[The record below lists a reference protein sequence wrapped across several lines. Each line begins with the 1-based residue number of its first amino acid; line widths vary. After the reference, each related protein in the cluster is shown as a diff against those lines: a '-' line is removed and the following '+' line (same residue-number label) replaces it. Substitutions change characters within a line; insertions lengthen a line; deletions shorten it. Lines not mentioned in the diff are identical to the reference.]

1 MDIKQALRKGTI
13 NDNEMKNGL
22 SVLALVGL
30 AASLST
36 TSCKQTD
43 TVAIGDTLTTN
54 PTGTPTIRTQT
65 LLTGYEIIWGMD
77 FLPNG
82 NLIFGEKR
90 GRIYQRTGETVT
102 QLTGLPT
109 DINTTSQGGLLD
121 IRVHPNYAAN
131 GWVYASYAATVS
143 GTTNTSLKLIRFKI
157 NGTALTDVQSIFQA
171 APTNQ
176 WKGHYGSR
184 IEFDRNGLLYLSIGE
199 GGPSTYGGASS
210 PNKNAQNVQT
220 EWGKVHRMTDTGA
233 VPADNPVLPGNTAA
247 TTVYSY
253 GHRNPQ
259 GLILNPTTGDLWE
272 SEHSAKGGDELNI
285 VQKGKNYGWP
295 LVSSGVNYDGTTI
308 SASPTMAGVE
318 SPLFTWTP
326 SIGPCGL
333 AFITSDSFKSWKGN
347 LLVGGLALTYLSRL
361 ELNGNQV
368 VRESKLLEG
377 NRVRNVK
384 QAPDG
389 SIYVSVEGPGRI
401 IRLSAD

>member
-1 MDIKQALRKGTI
+1 MNYAPILATFCAVAAL
-13 NDNEMKNGL
+13 NL
-22 SVLALVGL
+22 SA
-30 AASLST
+30 
-36 TSCKQTD
+36 CKQTD
-43 TVAIGDTLTTN
+43 RVDAGDTLTTS

-82 NLIFGEKR
+82 DFIFGEKR
-90 GRIYQRTGETVT
+90 GRLYRRSGQTVT
-102 QLTGLPT
+102 ELTGLPS

-121 IRVHPNYAAN
+121 IRVHPNYAST
-131 GWVYASYAATVS
+131 GWVYASYAAS
-143 GTTNTSLKLIRFKI
+143 AAGTTNTQLKLIRFK
-157 NGTALTDVQSIFQA
+157 LTGNTLSDVQTIFRA
-171 APTNQ
+171 SATNQ

-184 IEFDRNGLLYLSIGE
+184 IEFDRTNLLYVSIGE

-220 EWGKVHRMTDTGA
+220 EWGKVHRMTDAGG
-233 VPADNPVLPGNTAA
+233 VPADNPVLAGNTAP
-247 TTVYSY
+247 TTVFSY

-259 GLILNPTTGDLWE
+259 GLIRHPNTGDIWE
-272 SEHSAKGGDELNI
+272 SEHSAKGGDEVNLI
-285 VQKGKNYGWP
+285 QPGKNYGWP
-295 LVSSGVNYDGTTI
+295 LVSYGVNYDGTTI
-308 SASPTMAGVE
+308 SASPTMTGVE
-318 SPLFTWTP
+318 NPLYTWTP

-333 AFITSDSFKSWKGN
+333 AFITSDTFKSWKGN

-377 NRVRNVK
+377 NRIRNVK

-389 SIYVSVEGPGRI
+389 SIYVSVENPGRI
-401 IRLSAD
+401 IRLVAE